1 MEIQKSLEE
10 FRAEVKRK
18 TCSVKELAEML
29 GISENK
35 AYQLTRIPGFPVIKM
50 GRNKLILLSKLDEFL
65 ESLIGKELF

>member
-65 ESLIGKELF
+65 EGLIGKELF

>member
-1 MEIQKSLEE
+1 MEIQKALDEY
-10 FRAEVKRK
+10 RAEVKRK
-18 TCSVKELAEML
+18 TCTVKELAKML
-29 GISENK
+29 GVSENK